1 MKEKI
6 INLSDIANQKDKL
19 VGIDKM
25 LSERGGPKYTKI
37 IAKDADTGEI
47 LSETTNKVVISGSV
61 LAACKIFGV
70 SCPINIPNYNEELNL
85 DNSASYT
92 TVPSDSLVCL
102 FCVDDSGCGTTEKDT
117 FTVGYVDRI
126 APTGDDKSK
135 VIFPFRYVDESDDL
149 NSDLRKRYFGRK
161 TLNNG
166 KVAYYFKNFEADPQM
181 HLRYSDGT
189 QITEELYNV
198 ETSQLAEVYVEAKLK
213 VNRND
218 FRDYFEQ
225 VLGWDKARI
234 SSLSLCY
241 AWYKDDLGDG
251 YKWYQGITPYTK
263 LNFPYERLVSLD
275 RAIMFYYQIFY

>member
-6 INLSDIANQKDKL
+6 INLSDIANQKDKIL
-19 VGIDKM
+19 GIDKL

-47 LSETTNKVVISGSV
+47 LSETTNKVVITGSIM
-61 LAACKIFGV
+61 AACKMFGV
-70 SCPINIPNYNEELNL
+70 SSPIEVPNYNEEMDL
-85 DNSASYT
+85 DNSASSIT
-92 TVPSDSLVCL
+92 IPSDSLVCL

-126 APTGDDKSK
+126 APGPFGSSNA
-135 VIFPFRYVDESDDL
+135 IFPFRYVDADNDL

-161 TLNNG
+161 TEGG
-166 KVAYYFKNFEADPQM
+166 KVSYYFKNFEAEPQI

-198 ETSQLAEVYVEAKLK
+198 ETSQLAECYVEAKLK
-213 VNRND
+213 INRND